1 MLKILMILAGIAVV
15 CCLWIVVAFYLAISA
30 ESQLPDIEDVE
41 IAEEV

>member
-1 MLKILMILAGIAVV
+1 MLKIFMILAGIAVV
-15 CCLWIVVAFYLAISA
+15 SCLWIVVALYLAVSG